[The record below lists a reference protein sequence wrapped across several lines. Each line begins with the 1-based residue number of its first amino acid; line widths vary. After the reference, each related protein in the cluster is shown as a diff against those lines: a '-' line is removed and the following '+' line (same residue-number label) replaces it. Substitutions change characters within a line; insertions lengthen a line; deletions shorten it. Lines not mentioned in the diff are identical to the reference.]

1 MATRRELYSR
11 RAGIETVGPAGRQ
24 RLHHNLAM
32 RTQCAP
38 ARCGRLAALAWC
50 LALGLG
56 CGAAA
61 AADTLPWFDGGR
73 PGHDAQQAVELLA
86 AAASDGLEPQ
96 DYGAAALQQAI
107 ARAAQG
113 APADAATVERLEQ
126 TLTAAM
132 QRYLTD
138 LHRGRVDPRLIHHD
152 FTPLRRDD
160 FDAATTLRDALS
172 AHRLPEAVRAATP
185 QLPQYERL
193 RDALA
198 RYRALADHRAWRQPL
213 PPLPPVHGS
222 PRGAGG
228 KVEPGQAYAGLELLA
243 QRLAALGDLAAAAP
257 VSPRYEGA
265 LVDAVTAFQQRHAL
279 TADGVIGKATLAQ
292 LQVSPAA
299 RVRQIEL
306 MLERLRWTPLMLG
319 SRMVVI
325 NIPEFVLRAY
335 EVHDGRIT
343 VREQMKVIVGKAMD
357 TRTPLFDEDMRY
369 IEFSPYWNVPPSI
382 ARGELV
388 PRLRRD
394 PGYFE
399 REGFEFVAAGGA
411 ADATLSTGKL
421 DAVLAG
427 QLRIRQRPG
436 PKNALGDIKFVFP
449 NRDNIYLHH
458 TPSVRLFERER
469 RDFSHGCVRVE
480 HPVALAR
487 FVLQGMPEWTE
498 AGIRQAMERGT
509 SATLRL
515 AEPVPVLIAYGTA
528 LVIDGRIRF
537 FDDLYGLD
545 RLLDAALRQR
555 SREHQ
560 ALH

>member
-1 MATRRELYSR
+1 MQSQSA
-11 RAGIETVGPAGRQ
+11 
-24 RLHHNLAM
+24 LA
-32 RTQCAP
+32 C
-38 ARCGRLAALAWC
+38 CGRLAALAWY

-61 AADTLPWFDGGR
+61 AADALPWFDGGR
-73 PGHDAQQAVELLA
+73 PGRDAQQAVEQLA
-86 AAASDGLEPQ
+86 GAAGHGLEPQ
-96 DYGAAALQQAI
+96 DYGAAALQQDI
-107 ARAAQG
+107 ERAARG
-113 APADAATVERLEQ
+113 APADPATVERLAQ
-126 TLTAAM
+126 MLTAAM

-138 LHRGRVDPRLIHHD
+138 LHRGRVDPRQIHHG
-152 FTPLRRDD
+152 FKPLRRDD
-160 FDAATTLRDALS
+160 FDAASALRDALA
-172 AHRLPEAVRAATP
+172 AHRVPDAVRAVAP

-193 RDALA
+193 RQALA
-198 RYRALADHRAWRQPL
+198 RYRALADHPAWLQPL
-213 PPLPPVHGS
+213 PPLPLVRAG

-257 VSPRYEGA
+257 VTPRYEGA
-265 LVDAVTAFQQRHAL
+265 LVDAVTAFQQRHGLA
-279 TADGVIGKATLAQ
+279 ADGVVGKATLAQ

-306 MLERLRWTPLMLG
+306 MLERLRWTPLMQG
-319 SRMVVI
+319 PRMVVI

-335 EVHDGRIT
+335 EVQGSRIV

-357 TRTPLFDEDMRY
+357 THTPLFDEDMRY
-369 IEFSPYWNVPPSI
+369 IEFRPYWNVPPSI

-399 REGFEFVAAGGA
+399 REGFEFVAAGGQVNG
-411 ADATLSTGKL
+411 TLSAAQL

-427 QLRIRQRPG
+427 QLRIRQQPG

-449 NRDNIYLHH
+449 NRGNIYLHH

-469 RDFSHGCVRVE
+469 RDFSHGCIRVE

-498 AGIRQAMERGT
+498 ERIRQAIEKGT

-528 LVIDGRIRF
+528 LVIDGRIHF
-537 FDDLYGLD
+537 FEDLYGLD

-555 SREHQ
+555 TRERQ